1 LEFLANIE
9 LMDRFTKEAVAVCDA
24 VAAKR
29 RSQKRIMLSFDE
41 WNVWY
46 KARSGEHLKKPGWP
60 IAPRLIEEVY
70 DLQDALMVGGALI
83 TLLNNSDRVK
93 VACLAQLVNVIGP
106 IFTEPGGAAW
116 RQTIFHPFKL
126 VTQHAHGSVLQ
137 TKVQSAH
144 HETKTAGSTDH
155 IVASA
160 VHDAQ
165 QRKVVFFVL
174 NRETSAEVEVSIH
187 LRAFPTITGCNA
199 FQISGSDLLATN
211 TAQTPD
217 AVQPSADEEC
227 LVKSDNVIAR
237 LRPLSWNVL
246 SLSY

>member
-1 LEFLANIE
+1 
-9 LMDRFTKEAVAVCDA
+9 
-24 VAAKR
+24 
-29 RSQKRIMLSFDE
+29 
-41 WNVWY
+41 
-46 KARSGEHLKKPGWP
+46 
-60 IAPRLIEEVY
+60 LIEEVY

-126 VTQHAHGSVLQ
+126 VTQHARGSVLQ

-144 HETKTAGSTDH
+144 HETKTAGPTDD

-217 AVQPSADEEC
+217 AVQPSAHEEC

>member
-1 LEFLANIE
+1 MA
-9 LMDRFTKEAVAVCDA
+9 
-24 VAAKR
+24 
-29 RSQKRIMLSFDE
+29 
-41 WNVWY
+41 
-46 KARSGEHLKKPGWP
+46 KPGWP

-93 VACLAQLVNVIGP
+93 VACLAQLVNVIGA
-106 IFTEPGGAAW
+106 IFAEPGGAAW

-126 VTQHAHGSVLQ
+126 VTQHARGSVLQ
-137 TKVQSAH
+137 TKIQSTQC
-144 HETKTAGSTDH
+144 ETKTAGTTDH

-160 VHDAQ
+160 VHDAH

-174 NRETSAEVEVSIH
+174 NRETSGAVEVSID

-199 FQISGSDLLATN
+199 LEITGADMLATN
-211 TAQTPD
+211 AAHTPD
-217 AVQPSADEEC
+217 AVQPNEHKEC
-227 LVKSDNVIAR
+227 SVKPDKIIAR
-237 LRPLSWNVL
+237 LSPLSWNVL